1 MRWFG
6 KRGRLLLRE
15 TDMDALKAIH
25 SRRSVRQFTDEP
37 VTDDQLEMM
46 LRAAMAAPSAS
57 NGQSWRFVTVRDR
70 ERLDRLASA
79 TTFATP
85 LRRAPLG
92 IVVCA
97 DRLQLKYPG
106 FWVIDC
112 SAAIQNL
119 LLAAHAEG
127 LGAVWIG
134 VHPIM
139 PYRRAVRKAIGAP
152 PTVVPHSMIAIGHPA
167 ALPEPVDRF
176 RPDWVHEER
185 W

>member
-1 MRWFG
+1 MEV
-6 KRGRLLLRE
+6 L
-15 TDMDALKAIH
+15 TAIRT
-25 SRRSVRQFTDEP
+25 RRSVRQFTGET
-37 VTDDQLEMM
+37 VSDDQLDVL

-57 NGQSWRFVTVRDR
+57 NGQSWRFVTVTER
-70 ERLDRLASA
+70 EQLDRLASA
-79 TTFATP
+79 TTFAKP
-85 LRRAPLG
+85 LRSAPLG

-97 DRLQLKYPG
+97 DRLELRYPVP

-134 VHPIM
+134 VHPI
-139 PYRRAVRKAIGAP
+139 PPFRRAVRRIIQAP
-152 PTVVPHSMIAIGHPA
+152 PTVVPHSMIAIGHPL

-176 RPDWVHEER
+176 RPEWVHREK

>member
-1 MRWFG
+1 M
-6 KRGRLLLRE
+6 E
-15 TDMDALKAIH
+15 ALTAIR

-37 VTDDQLEMM
+37 VTDEQLDVL

-57 NGQSWRFVTVRDR
+57 NGQSWRFVTVRER
-70 ERLDRLASA
+70 ERLDRLAGA
-79 TTFATP
+79 TTFAIP

-134 VHPIM
+134 VHPIL
-139 PYRRAVRKAIGAP
+139 PYRRAVRRIIEAP
-152 PTVVPHSMIAIGHPA
+152 PTVVPHSLIAVGHPVA
-167 ALPEPVDRF
+167 IPEPVDRF

>member
-1 MRWFG
+1 
-6 KRGRLLLRE
+6 
-15 TDMDALKAIH
+15 MDALEAIM
-25 SRRSVRQFTDEP
+25 SRRSVRQFTDQP
-37 VTDDQLEMM
+37 VTDEQLDAVM
-46 LRAAMAAPSAS
+46 RAAMAAPSAS

-79 TTFATP
+79 TTFAKP
-85 LRRAPLG
+85 LRGAPVG

-119 LLAAHAEG
+119 LLAAHATG

-134 VHPIM
+134 VHPIA
-139 PYRRAVRKAIGAP
+139 PFRRAVRKIIEAP
-152 PTVVPHSMIAIGHPA
+152 PTVVPHSMIALGHPEK
-167 ALPEPVDRF
+167 LPESVDRF
-176 RPDWVHEER
+176 HPDWVHSEK